1 MDWDDLGLV
10 LRHRRPRHRVRQP
23 GLGEDPR
30 ARRRHFP
37 RRPRCARRRPHSL
50 GTTIS
55 WPQQR
60 SIYGEN
66 ARDGTPTN
74 PCAPGSVPG
83 GSSSGSAVAVAANLA
98 NPGVVLRAMLAK
110 KEELAAA
117 GNIGSDPYK
126 RRRIGAD
133 IGHGGVGTGGDMAEM
148 AQSRGNPDLKGAMG
162 SRGTRRQSHW
172 RSWRRA
178 SGREGGAAVEGGGCA
193 HSEIIEQTE
202 PGNMLKNGGFEEGPY
217 IFPNTSWGGTNWGVL
232 VPPMDEDDHTP
243 LSPWTIL
250 STTKSVK
257 YIDAAHYA
265 VPGGARAVE
274 LVSGMETAMV
284 QEVSTVPGRSYRLEF
299 SVGDA
304 GDGCSGSLTVQAR
317 AAVCRGEDRCRDH
330 RHGSPLRRRPHGHRR
345 GVGRGGGHGQPHRRR
360 HHPSPPQQVGVP
372 PRRRRRRLP
381 RRLHRLRLLLQ
392 RRPFRH
398 PVLQGPV
405 AGVVGEADT
414 EVAAAQEVAVEVAG
428 HPVVASSRRMARQG
442 EAGHTVD
449 PAAEEEEDAGHRAA
463 AGSGR
468 GGGGA
473 EEDADDH
480 HARRPPR
487 ARKEK

>member
-1 MDWDDLGLV
+1 MEAAAPAMLAPSFLGRRQHGWRPPPATSVHAYNAVFSFLFTFFNKKKEKWKDE

-83 GSSSGSAVAVAANLA
+83 GSSSGSAVAVAVAANLA

-133 IGHGGVGTGGDMAEM
+133 IGHVALAFVAASLGKGG
-148 AQSRGNPDLKGAMG
+148 
-162 SRGTRRQSHW
+162 W
-172 RSWRRA
+172 R
-178 SGREGGAAVEGGGCA
+178 GGG
-193 HSEIIEQTE
+193 
-202 PGNMLKNGGFEEGPY
+202 GGRWVAALFRRG
-217 IFPNTSWGGTNWGVL
+217 
-232 VPPMDEDDHTP
+232 
-243 LSPWTIL
+243 
-250 STTKSVK
+250 SV
-257 YIDAAHYA
+257 
-265 VPGGARAVE
+265 E
-274 LVSGMETAMV
+274 
-284 QEVSTVPGRSYRLEF
+284 RSSLQRVF
-299 SVGDA
+299 GDA
-304 GDGCSGSLTVQAR
+304 TLRDTVAPLLR
-317 AAVCRGEDRCRDH
+317 LPPPRRLRRDVRRRGH
-330 RHGSPLRRRPHGHRR
+330 RHSRPLRRRAHGHRR

-372 PRRRRRRLP
+372 PRRRRRRPP

>member
-1 MDWDDLGLV
+1 MKHTAVKTTTDSLIWFCFAASTSPAASPGSATRTGRGPTRPPPPLPPSSSLRSPPAPQPRHHYFLAATTQHLWGERARRHADQPMRPRQCPRRILQWLRRRRRRRRQPRQPGRRAARHARQEGGAGRGRQHWVRSLQEAADRG
-10 LRHRRPRHRVRQP
+10 RHRARWRGDWRRHGRDGAEQRQP
-23 GLGEDPR
+23 GLEGGNGQPR
-30 ARRRHFP
+30 YTAAVALAFVAASLGKGGWRGGGGGRWVAALFRRGSVERSSLQRVFGDATLRDTVAPLLRLPPPRRLRRDVRRR
-37 RRPRCARRRPHSL
+37 
-50 GTTIS
+50 G
-55 WPQQR
+55 
-60 SIYGEN
+60 
-66 ARDGTPTN
+66 
-74 PCAPGSVPG
+74 
-83 GSSSGSAVAVAANLA
+83 
-98 NPGVVLRAMLAK
+98 
-110 KEELAAA
+110 
-117 GNIGSDPYK
+117 
-126 RRRIGAD
+126 
-133 IGHGGVGTGGDMAEM
+133 
-148 AQSRGNPDLKGAMG
+148 
-162 SRGTRRQSHW
+162 
-172 RSWRRA
+172 
-178 SGREGGAAVEGGGCA
+178 
-193 HSEIIEQTE
+193 
-202 PGNMLKNGGFEEGPY
+202 
-217 IFPNTSWGGTNWGVL
+217 
-232 VPPMDEDDHTP
+232 
-243 LSPWTIL
+243 
-250 STTKSVK
+250 
-257 YIDAAHYA
+257 
-265 VPGGARAVE
+265 
-274 LVSGMETAMV
+274 
-284 QEVSTVPGRSYRLEF
+284 
-299 SVGDA
+299 
-304 GDGCSGSLTVQAR
+304 
-317 AAVCRGEDRCRDH
+317 H
-330 RHGSPLRRRPHGHRR
+330 RHSRPLRRRAHGHRR

-372 PRRRRRRLP
+372 PRRRRRRPP